1 MRDKLDIIVSQVMF
15 VIWLLILGVGSL
27 TALLFIFKL
36 LFRLLGVI

>member
-1 MRDKLDIIVSQVMF
+1 MRDKLDIIFSGVMF

-27 TALLFIFKL
+27 TVLLFIFKL